1 MEPMFMKSNFLRN
14 ACALSALALVPATT
28 AALAEADATNY
39 AVIGE
44 FMDVFQKVRS
54 DYVDKVDDEKLIR
67 GAIAG
72 MLSSLDPHSNYLDE
86 SDFQNLA
93 IKLEGS
99 YGGLGLSVTMEDGAV
114 KIIAPI
120 EDTPGYRAGLK
131 SGDFITYINGELIY
145 DVTLDEAVAKM
156 RGPAG
161 TPIKLTIVRPGRDK
175 PFDVDLVREK
185 IDLKPVKWEVKD
197 GIGIININEFS
208 ANTGGDVKEA
218 VRGINKAL
226 GRKPT
231 GYVLDL
237 RSNPGGIL
245 GEAVGVSGVFLDG
258 GEVVSDRGRNKA
270 DIRRY
275 YADKLDDTGGAP
287 VIVLIDGGSASASEI
302 VAGALQ
308 DHHRALIMGER
319 SFGKGSV
326 QTVIP
331 ISETTGIKLTTS
343 RYYTPSGRSIQ
354 EGGIKPDVRVPQLS
368 DPDYKLRQPVRESD
382 LRRHLLNEAKA
393 ADPTLEEDIKAD
405 PRFAMTAEQLKAQG
419 VTDFQLNY
427 AIQTLGRLGKA
438 PVKGA
443 KATDALKKAAGK

>member
-1 MEPMFMKSNFLRN
+1 MTANFVRH
-14 ACALSALALVPATT
+14 AVALSALALIPATT
-28 AALAEADATNY
+28 AAVADADASNY
-39 AVIGE
+39 AAIGE

-67 GAIAG
+67 GAISG
-72 MLSSLDPHSNYLDE
+72 MLASLDPHSNYLDE
-86 SDFQNLA
+86 SEYQNLS

-99 YGGLGLSVTMEDGAV
+99 YGGLGLSVTLDDGAV

-131 SGDFITYINGELIY
+131 SGDYITHINGELIY

-185 IDLKPVKWEVKD
+185 IDLKPVKWEVKN
-197 GIGIININEFS
+197 GVGIININEFS
-208 ANTGGDVKEA
+208 ANTGADVKDA
-218 VRGINKAL
+218 VRSIARSL
-226 GRKPT
+226 GRKPI
-231 GYVLDL
+231 GYILDL

-258 GEVVSDRGRNKA
+258 GEVVSDRGRNKG
-270 DIRRY
+270 DIHRY
-275 YADKLDDTGGAP
+275 YADRNDDTGGAP

-308 DHHRALIMGER
+308 DHHRALVMGER

-354 EGGIKPDVRVPQLS
+354 EGGIRPDVRVPQLS
-368 DPDYKLRQPVRESD
+368 DPDYKSRPQIRESD
-382 LRRHLLNEAKA
+382 LRRHLLNETKA
-393 ADPTLEEDIKAD
+393 ADPALEEDSKAD
-405 PRFAMTAEQLKAQG
+405 PRFSQTPDQLKAKG
-419 VTDFQLNY
+419 ITDFQLSY
-427 AIQTLGRLGKA
+427 ALQTISRLGEPPA
-438 PVKGA
+438 KGGA
-443 KATDALKKAAGK
+443 VAATEALKKAAAK